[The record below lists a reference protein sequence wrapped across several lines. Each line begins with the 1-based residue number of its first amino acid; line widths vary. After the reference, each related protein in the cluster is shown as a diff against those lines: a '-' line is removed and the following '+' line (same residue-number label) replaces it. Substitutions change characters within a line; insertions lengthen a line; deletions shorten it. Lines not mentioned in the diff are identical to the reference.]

1 MVPAVQFGREACRW
15 SLQVVSLVER
25 PAGGPCTS
33 CSICTCGPCRVFRQ
47 DSPRPHCRGEWCSCI
62 LISVIFFLLN
72 GLPYMYLPFLRT
84 HLSLPR
90 KIFQTKK
97 IFRVP
102 TPAVGIVPT
111 LPTHAVRVEENQ
123 ELSILLLVVVVVLRV
138 DEDLVLKCLS
148 GSWR

>member
-1 MVPAVQFGREACRW
+1 MQ
-15 SLQVVSLVER
+15 LHIDID
-25 PAGGPCTS
+25 
-33 CSICTCGPCRVFRQ
+33 IC
-47 DSPRPHCRGEWCSCI
+47 H
-62 LISVIFFLLN
+62 FFLLN

-102 TPAVGIVPT
+102 TPAVGVVPT

-123 ELSILLLVVVVVLRV
+123 ELSILLLVVVLVLRV

-148 GSWR
+148 GAWR

>member
-1 MVPAVQFGREACRW
+1 MQ
-15 SLQVVSLVER
+15 LHID
-25 PAGGPCTS
+25 
-33 CSICTCGPCRVFRQ
+33 IC
-47 DSPRPHCRGEWCSCI
+47 H
-62 LISVIFFLLN
+62 FFLLN

-102 TPAVGIVPT
+102 TPAVRVVPT

-123 ELSILLLVVVVVLRV
+123 ELSILLLVVVLVLRV